1 MVLVKIKSGNFHN
14 ASVGGQILELSAPS
28 DPSKVRGAHTT
39 AGSEAPPAPSSAPPP
54 PPRAPQ
60 GTSGTRRP
68 AQRSGKMKTYEYYL
82 AGRESTRNVRK
93 RRFFLAAQEDLQETR
108 GPLSPSWLLTR
119 TRRRRAG
126 SALRE
131 RSFLP
136 TRHAGASAG
145 GTRTR
150 PAGPDRAGARRLLG
164 ARGNAGG
171 SEHKIFKVKIQMDHH
186 PMP

>member
-28 DPSKVRGAHTT
+28 DPSKVRGAHTK

-82 AGRESTRNVRK
+82 AGRES
-93 RRFFLAAQEDLQETR
+93 RRERPETKVLSRCSGRPPGDPRAPHPELAPHADAAAAPRL
-108 GPLSPSWLLTR
+108 GPQGTQLSPHPAR
-119 TRRRRAG
+119 
-126 SALRE
+126 
-131 RSFLP
+131 
-136 TRHAGASAG
+136 G
-145 GTRTR
+145 GVGGRTRTR

-171 SEHKIFKVKIQMDHH
+171 SERKILS
-186 PMP
+186 